1 MEIFS
6 DRSRERIV
14 YICPGLMDQGRV
26 ILNHDQFQLTI
37 ERICQQLIEEFD
49 SFDQT
54 CLIGI
59 QPKGVLFADRL
70 HSRLLSILGIPAIEY
85 GMLDI
90 TFYRDDFRIRSKPLK
105 ASVTKMPFLVDGKNV
120 LLVDDVLYS
129 GRTVQAAL
137 TALQHYGRPKRV
149 ELVALVDRRFNRH
162 LPIQPDFAGLRVDAL
177 DEAYVKVEWKE
188 REGEDQ
194 VLIFAN
200 KMDLES

>member
-1 MEIFS
+1 
-6 DRSRERIV
+6 
-14 YICPGLMDQGRV
+14 MDEGRV
-26 ILNHDQFQLTI
+26 ILNHEQFQLVI
-37 ERICQQLIEEFD
+37 ERICQQLIEEFN

-59 QPKGVLFADRL
+59 QPRGVLLAERL
-70 HSRLLSILGIPAIEY
+70 HRRLLSILDLPAIEY

-105 ASVTKMPFLVDGKNV
+105 ASITEMPFLVDGKNV

-149 ELVALVDRRFNRH
+149 ELVSLVDRRFNRH

-177 DEAYVKVEWKE
+177 DEAYVKVEWQEKD
-188 REGEDQ
+188 REDR

-200 KMDLES
+200 KTDLES